1 MNAFWFDDGL
11 IDFVLLSAGIYGGV
25 YDLVQVGPK

>member
-1 MNAFWFDDGL
+1 MNAFCLMMVGYF
-11 IDFVLLSAGIYGGV
+11 ILSAGTYGGV